1 MPSSCAFPLSW
12 CALNRIRALSLS
24 LEFLVESR
32 LLALAL
38 AAAPFCQTN
47 RHPSYFTDAVNESSR
62 PGTNIFIA
70 IPSLETTSTCLLQNP
85 RVYLRA
91 YYEAIDT
98 ATFSLADI

>member
-12 CALNRIRALSLS
+12 CVPNHIRALSLS

-47 RHPSYFTDAVNESSR
+47 QHPSYFPDTANESSR

-70 IPSLETTSTCLLQNP
+70 ESSLGDPNAVSWGDSDA
-85 RVYLRA
+85 V
-91 YYEAIDT
+91 
-98 ATFSLADI
+98 S